1 METWKLWR
9 KAKTLWN
16 FQVKRKKAYGIETE
30 TDNEKRKTL
39 QGTEKIEFFLDS
51 LKRYK
56 VMGGLSG
63 KDFDVDKIV
72 QYSKHRKEISK

>member
-16 FQVKRKKAYGIETE
+16 FQVKRKKAYVIETE

-39 QGTEKIEFFLDS
+39 QGTENFLDS

-63 KDFDVDKIV
+63 NDFDVDKIV
-72 QYSKHRKEISK
+72 QYGKHRKEISK